1 MTIANQYKIVM
12 LLGDNLNDFK
22 NTFEKKSITERFL
35 ATDAEQELW
44 GKKFIVLPNA
54 TYGEWVNALYNY
66 EHKTDEEKQK
76 IRRELLKG
84 Y

>member
-1 MTIANQYKIVM
+1 M

-22 NTFEKKSITERFL
+22 NTFEKKSIADRFL
-35 ATDAEQELW
+35 ATDAEQEQW

-66 EHKTDEEKQK
+66 THKTDAEMEK
-76 IRRELLKG
+76 IRIELLKG